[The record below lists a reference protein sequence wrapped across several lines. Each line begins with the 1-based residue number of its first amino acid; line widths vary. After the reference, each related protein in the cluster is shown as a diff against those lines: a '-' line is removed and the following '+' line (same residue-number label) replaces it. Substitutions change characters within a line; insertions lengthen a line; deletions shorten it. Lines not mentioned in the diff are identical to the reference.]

1 MDIDKVIQGID
12 YYELVCS
19 MSDELRDGIEAAIYV
34 YHQENEGDESDSVES
49 IVGSL

>member
-1 MDIDKVIQGID
+1 MGNYKIIKDID
-12 YYELVCS
+12 YYELVCN
-19 MSDELRDGIEAAIYV
+19 MSDEQRDGIEAAIYA